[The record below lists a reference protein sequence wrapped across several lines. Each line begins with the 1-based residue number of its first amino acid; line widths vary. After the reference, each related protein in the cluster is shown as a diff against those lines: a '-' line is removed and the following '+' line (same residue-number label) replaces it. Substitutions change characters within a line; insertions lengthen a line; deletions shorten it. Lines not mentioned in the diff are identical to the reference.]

1 MKLTGFYRGLELN
14 NDAAGKQKR
23 IIWGNV
29 PVLLHEYGIKTCYVF
44 VGGSKT
50 TKECLLERVVD
61 IEYDA
66 VPLVSRNMRYVLYI
80 TKVRESG
87 KYEFCG

>member
-1 MKLTGFYRGLELN
+1 MTQRERRKELYG
-14 NDAAGKQKR
+14 GK
-23 IIWGNV
+23 V
-29 PVLLHEYGIKTCYVF
+29 AVVVHEDGIEGGDVF
-44 VGGSKT
+44 VDGSKT
-50 TKECLLERVVD
+50 AKECLLERVVD

-66 VPLVSRNMRYVLYI
+66 VPLVSRNMRYMLYI